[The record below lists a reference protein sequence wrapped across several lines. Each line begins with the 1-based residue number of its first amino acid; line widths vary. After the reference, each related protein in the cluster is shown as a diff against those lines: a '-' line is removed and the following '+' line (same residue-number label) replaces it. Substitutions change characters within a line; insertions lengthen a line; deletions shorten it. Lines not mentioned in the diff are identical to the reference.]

1 MSAVMVAVSPRTTS
15 RALPTVLSGCASVPG
30 FVSPPFGATNRL
42 PEVIAPPLFPLQWHH
57 IDGFHEQSLPLA
69 PTTMRP
75 LTAMG
80 EVQRWTP
87 LHEPVPPSNTLSPVS
102 PSTPLSCP
110 LFANQTIGF
119 DLPSVVVEIG
129 ADGGFGPGVHQATFA
144 VGGEPPVIFTLM
156 TARPVTLFGQSGAL
170 STVNARYVP
179 FAVVYAV
186 GEVFTPANAGM
197 EGFAT

>member
-1 MSAVMVAVSPRTTS
+1 MHCVRRRHKS
-15 RALPTVLSGCASVPG
+15 RADNSDLPRSTKLSASVG
-30 FVSPPFGATNRL
+30 RVDEREGEGAREFASRSPPLWN
-42 PEVIAPPLFPLQWHH
+42 H
-57 IDGFHEQSLPLA
+57 IDGFHEHSLPFA

-75 LTAMG
+75 LTAIG

-87 LHEPVPPSNTLSPVS
+87 LHEPIPPSNTLSPLS
-102 PSTPLSCP
+102 PSTPSSCP
-110 LFANQTIGF
+110 LFMNQTIGF

-129 ADGGFGPGVHQATFA
+129 AEGGFGPGAHQAMSA
-144 VGGEPPVIFTLM
+144 VGGEPPLIFTLM